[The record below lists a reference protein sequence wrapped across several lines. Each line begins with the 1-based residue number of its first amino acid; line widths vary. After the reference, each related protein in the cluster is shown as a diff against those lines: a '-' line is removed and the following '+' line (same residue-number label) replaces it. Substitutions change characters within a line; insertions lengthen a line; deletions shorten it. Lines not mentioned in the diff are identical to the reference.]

1 MLIVLLI
8 ISILITISG
17 FVILINSFDLEE
29 LGGLISIFGLIAS
42 IVVIIWI
49 TVDVSQIVGLKTV
62 DQRITMYEEEN
73 RKIEQDVA
81 TIVKDYMNYE
91 QNTYKMATEEIDSSS
106 LLVLTELY
114 PELKANELVK
124 KQIEIYTE
132 NNNKIKELKEEKINN
147 QTCKWWLYFGKI
159 EEATNE

>member
-8 ISILITISG
+8 ISILITIGG
-17 FVILINSFDLEE
+17 FVILLKSFDLEE
-29 LGGLISIFGLIAS
+29 IGGFISIFGIIAS
-42 IVVIIWI
+42 IVVIVWI

-106 LLVLTELY
+106 LLILTELY

-124 KQIEIYTE
+124 K
-132 NNNKIKELKEEKINN
+132 
-147 QTCKWWLYFGKI
+147 
-159 EEATNE
+159 TN